1 MNMRWKSQQNGYED
15 VSLEVQDIV
24 RREKEFGMVG
34 WIVVL
39 VLIPLHF
46 VGAAI
51 TVFVAQWLFASA
63 SQVTVATLA
72 AVAYG
77 VSVLSLGIEK
87 LYRKMRRME
96 MQSITLHDEILQVTL
111 T

>member
-1 MNMRWKSQQNGYED
+1 MRWKSQQNGYED

-77 VSVLSLGIEK
+77 DDALAVANCMNTVAARRVLDIPMNS
-87 LYRKMRRME
+87 
-96 MQSITLHDEILQVTL
+96 QH
-111 T
+111 